1 MAPKRKKKRKP
12 KLSSNERQLRKRQHS
27 FRRRILWA
35 FKTAGFHSL
44 SVRDVEIQFDGI
56 VSDFDSLF
64 VFENVLVVAEDTV
77 TSGSS
82 EIRDHLLKKN
92 VLYDRI
98 LANEEEFI
106 EYLEGEF
113 PEFSRLKKPEF
124 AAADFKI
131 VFLYCSKHRIEQ
143 RHKSL
148 FPNVLFME
156 ERHLQY
162 FGALT
167 KILGRSMRYELF
179 KFFGLRI
186 ADIGVGTGEAF
197 KTYNGFVLPESPSG
211 FPPGFKVGTFY
222 VDPATLMSLG
232 YVLRKDSWMDTEGLY
247 QRMIKASKIR
257 SMRQYLAQDERVFI
271 NNVIVS
277 LPSATQL
284 SDSTARAISLDSI
297 TRTTAVTFAIPMEF
311 NSVGIIDGQHRVFAY
326 HEGKDQF
333 DSKIAPKRI
342 KQQLLVTGI
351 IYPPDLTEEKQREF
365 EAQLFLEINDKQTRT
380 KAELRQAIESIV
392 NPFSVI
398 AISSAVLNKLA
409 ANGPLCGV
417 LEEHQF
423 DRGKLK
429 TSSIVSYAMR
439 YVVKCED
446 NDTLFALWSH
456 SKKGALGAAIKAASL
471 GKKKFSRPSHDV
483 LEDYTSFCATEI
495 NNLLIGYKMA
505 VRKDLWTL
513 DRKVSRALTTTAVN
527 GLIFALRR
535 LLREGKTTTL
545 NGYMRAFRKM
555 KVDFTPGK
563 FLYRSSHWSDFG
575 DKIVDQ
581 CF

>member
-1 MAPKRKKKRKP
+1 V
-12 KLSSNERQLRKRQHS
+12 
-27 FRRRILWA
+27 I
-35 FKTAGFHSL
+35 
-44 SVRDVEIQFDGI
+44 
-56 VSDFDSLF
+56 
-64 VFENVLVVAEDTV
+64 AEDTV

-82 EIRDHLLKKN
+82 EIRAHLLKKN

-98 LANEEEFI
+98 LANKEAFI
-106 EYLEGEF
+106 EYLEEKF
-113 PEFSRLKKPEF
+113 PDFSKLKKPEF
-124 AAADFKI
+124 AASDFEI
-131 VFLYCSKHRIEQ
+131 VFLYCSKNRLEE

-148 FPNVLFME
+148 FPNVHFME

-162 FGALT
+162 FGALART
-167 KILGRSMRYELF
+167 LGRSMRYELF

-186 ADIGVGTGEAF
+186 GDIGVGIGTPF
-197 KTYNGFVLPESPSG
+197 KTYDGFVLPESPSG

-232 YVLRKDSWMDTEGLY
+232 YVLRKDSWMDAEGLY

-277 LPSATQL
+277 LPSSTQL
-284 SDSTARAISLDSI
+284 RDSVAGAITPASI
-297 TRTTAVTFAIPMEF
+297 TKTTAVTFAIPIEF
-311 NSVGIIDGQHRVFAY
+311 NSVGIIDGQHRLFAY
-326 HEGKDQF
+326 HEGNDQF

-351 IYPPDLTEEKQREF
+351 IYPPDLAEEKQREF

-398 AISSAVLNKLA
+398 SISSAVLNKLG

-439 YVVKCED
+439 HIVKCED
-446 NDTLFALWSH
+446 DDTLFTLWSH
-456 SKKGALGAAIKAASL
+456 PEKKALGIAIKAAST
-471 GKKKFSRPSHDV
+471 GKKKFPRPPRDV
-483 LEDYTSFCATEI
+483 LENYISFCATEI
-495 NNLLIGYKMA
+495 NNLLIGYKLA
-505 VRKDLWTL
+505 VPKHLWTL
-513 DRKVSRALTTTAVN
+513 DRKISRALTTTAIN

-535 LLREGKTTTL
+535 LLRERKTTTL
-545 NGYMRAFRKM
+545 DGYKRAFAKM
-555 KVDFTPGK
+555 KIDFTPGK
-563 FLYRSSHWSDFG
+563 FRYRSSHWRALG